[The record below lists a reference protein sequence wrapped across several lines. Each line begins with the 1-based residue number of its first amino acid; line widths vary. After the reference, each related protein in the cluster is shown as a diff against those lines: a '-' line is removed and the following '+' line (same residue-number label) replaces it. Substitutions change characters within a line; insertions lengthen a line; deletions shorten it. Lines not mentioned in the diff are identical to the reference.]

1 MIGRAIGRRARN
13 ALIGTAVGILG
24 LLPLR
29 WLTPRIKLGARVWL
43 WRTLALFVARGRG
56 MVRRK
61 DRPRATAVTTLA
73 CDVLLVS
80 DALYPERGGGTRSLM
95 RLARHLVAAGHRV
108 AGACEGQG
116 ARGFDIDGIAIH
128 WIPSASEIAGCVRS
142 LSPRRLLVQQAWA
155 PAAGRAAREAGIP
168 YWYFARSTEEFL
180 KDPGRACTAAE
191 LARAIRSAPPHDEV
205 ARAVAETI
213 AGAER
218 VVANS
223 RFMADVIQAGFGRS
237 ADVLYPEVDEPMAWE
252 MRRSPLSRCI
262 VAVAATN
269 KKGIGIVLELAKA
282 FPEEIFLVCGFK
294 ELTPHFQKRVKKTV
308 PNLVPVGLLP
318 TPATYAL
325 AKLVLVPSQWPE
337 PFGRVNAEAVLRD
350 LPVLAS
356 RVGGIGEALPD
367 ESFLVSEFT
376 DPAAWVARLGELRRP
391 DALRAAIPAVHRAAV
406 AYKKSMMQENERLV
420 ATLCLR
426 T

>member
-13 ALIGTAVGILG
+13 ALIGTAVGILA

-29 WLTPRIKLGARVWL
+29 WLTPRIRLGARVWL

-61 DRPRATAVTTLA
+61 DHPRAASATTLA
-73 CDVLLVS
+73 CDVLLIS

-142 LSPRRLLVQQAWA
+142 LAPRRLLVQQAWA

-180 KDPGRACTAAE
+180 HDPGRACTAAE
-191 LARAIRSAPPHDEV
+191 FARAIRSAPPHDEI
-205 ARAVAETI
+205 ARATAETI

-223 RFMADVIQAGFGRS
+223 RFMADVIQAGFGRA
-237 ADVLYPEVDEPMAWE
+237 ADVLYPEVDEPMDWE

-262 VAVAATN
+262 VAVATTN
-269 KKGIGIVLELAKA
+269 KKGIGIILELAKA
-282 FPEEIFLVCGFK
+282 FPDEVFLVCGFK

-356 RVGGIGEALPD
+356 RAGGIPEILADDAL
-367 ESFLVSEFT
+367 LVRDFS
-376 DPAAWVARLGELRRP
+376 DPAAWIAKFRDLCHGG
-391 DALRAAIPAVHRAAV
+391 ALRESRPSVRRAAA
-406 AYKKSMMQENERLV
+406 AYGAMMQGNARWV
-420 ATLCLR
+420 TDMVGTL
-426 T
+426 